1 MLQRLFPWLRH
12 MKPDETPPFITE
24 LAGRVFYRLYKLN
37 QKIERIL
44 GRKLSREDQ
53 AALLA
58 ALRPL
63 APQCVVGVEKKRF
76 GTSSDG
82 GYVML
87 DDLEGIVGAL
97 SIGVGDN
104 ADWDL
109 AMAARG
115 LCVEQFD
122 GTIDSPPL
130 THERLRFHKQMLLA
144 DGEVS
149 LKRLTEDAVP
159 DTLILKVD
167 IEGSEWE
174 VFDAIDER
182 TLGAFSQILCEFH
195 HLSGLAVES
204 KRTLI
209 ARVFS
214 KLTTTHAVFHVH
226 ANNCAPFYVIGNVP
240 VPVCIELSLASRSR
254 YSFEPSDE
262 LFPTP
267 LDASCAAGVADYFLG
282 SFRF

>member
-1 MLQRLFPWLRH
+1 
-12 MKPDETPPFITE
+12 MKPPPLIKGV
-24 LAGRVFYRLYKLN
+24 ASHVFYRLYKLN
-37 QKIERIL
+37 QKVERIL
-44 GRKLSREDQ
+44 GRQLSREDQ

-63 APQCVVGVEKKRF
+63 APQRVVGLEKKRF

-115 LCVEQFD
+115 LWVEQFD
-122 GTIDSPPL
+122 GTIDSPPVR
-130 THERLRFHKQMLLA
+130 HELLHFHKRMLLA

-149 LKRLTEDAVP
+149 LKQLTKDAAP
-159 DTLILKVD
+159 DTLILKID

-182 TLGAFSQILCEFH
+182 TLRAFSQILCEFH
-195 HLSGLAVES
+195 HLSRLAEEC

-226 ANNCAPFYVIGNVP
+226 ANNCAPFYFIGNVP
-240 VPVCIELSLASRSR
+240 IPLCIELSFASRSR
-254 YSFEPSDE
+254 YSFKPSDE
-262 LFPTP
+262 IFPTS